1 MPSLRLRH
9 EAIFLLVFALDLVN
23 MFIATVAY
31 PALAAD
37 LHADIGTLAWVGTA
51 YMLGLSV
58 VIPLAPWLAARCGE
72 CRLLLVALLLFAVA
86 AVLAGAA
93 PGIGWLLGWRLLQGL
108 AGGLLIP
115 VAQAAAY
122 RQCTPDQRGALTRRI
137 LLVALLVALL
147 VPALAPALG
156 GLLVQWLSWR
166 GVLWASLPL
175 AVVATGLVLAWMPAD
190 GTRDAPRLQAYALS
204 TAMLALGALLLALT
218 WLGESGHRS
227 AGAVLLLVAL
237 LLAVA
242 HLRDVRRQAQPL
254 LRWSLLSHRGLR
266 LAMLVYLAVPGV
278 FIGSQLVSTLQLHQA
293 GYSAAR
299 IGALML
305 PWALA
310 SAMAIAASK
319 RLLARF
325 GPATVLRTGMLLQA
339 SGLLSMALLPQPV
352 FALAGLLFAL
362 MGAGGSLCSSTAQT
376 LAFHGVEGEAL
387 GDASALWN
395 LNRQLSFC
403 LGTAA
408 IALLLALAVHWLPTR
423 ATGVALGLAAV
434 LTLLP
439 MVLLRSSQPLTLP
452 RPENA

>member
-1 MPSLRLRH
+1 MPSPRLRH

-31 PALAAD
+31 PALAAE
-37 LHADIGTLAWVGTA
+37 LHADIGSLAWVGTA

-58 VIPLAPWLAARCGE
+58 LIPLAPWLAARCGE
-72 CRLLLVALLLFAVA
+72 RRLLLVALLVFAAA

-122 RQCTPDQRGALTRRI
+122 RQCSPDQRGALTRRI
-137 LLVALLVALL
+137 LLVALL

-175 AVVATGLVLAWMPAD
+175 AVMAIGLVLTWMPPD
-190 GTRDAPRLQAYALS
+190 GERSAPRLQAYALS

-218 WLGESGHRS
+218 WLGERDHRA
-227 AGAVLLLVAL
+227 AGAVLLLIAL
-237 LLAVA
+237 LLAAV
-242 HLRDVRRQAQPL
+242 HLRHARRQAHPL

-299 IGALML
+299 IGALTL

-310 SAMAIAASK
+310 SAITITASK
-319 RLLARF
+319 HLLSRF
-325 GPATVLRTGMLLQA
+325 GPATVLRAGMLLQA
-339 SGLLSMALLPQPV
+339 SGLLLMALLPQPA
-352 FALAGLLFAL
+352 FALAALLFAL

-376 LAFHGVEGEAL
+376 LAFQGVEGEAL

-408 IALLLALAVHWLPTR
+408 IALLLALAMQWLPTR

-439 MVLLRSSQPLTLP
+439 LALLRRSQPLFLP
-452 RPENA
+452 QPGNT

>member
-1 MPSLRLRH
+1 
-9 EAIFLLVFALDLVN
+9 
-23 MFIATVAY
+23 
-31 PALAAD
+31 
-37 LHADIGTLAWVGTA
+37 
-51 YMLGLSV
+51 
-58 VIPLAPWLAARCGE
+58 
-72 CRLLLVALLLFAVA
+72 
-86 AVLAGAA
+86 
-93 PGIGWLLGWRLLQGL
+93 
-108 AGGLLIP
+108 
-115 VAQAAAY
+115 
-122 RQCTPDQRGALTRRI
+122 
-137 LLVALLVALL
+137 
-147 VPALAPALG
+147 
-156 GLLVQWLSWR
+156 
-166 GVLWASLPL
+166 
-175 AVVATGLVLAWMPAD
+175 MPAD
-190 GTRDAPRLQAYALS
+190 GARSAPRLQAYALS

-218 WLGESGHRS
+218 WLGESGHRG
-227 AGAVLLLVAL
+227 AGVVLLLVAL
-237 LLAVA
+237 LLAAA
-242 HLRDVRRQAQPL
+242 HLRHARQQAQPL

-310 SAMAIAASK
+310 SAMAITASK
-319 RLLARF
+319 RLLTRF

-339 SGLLSMALLPQPV
+339 SGLLLMALLPHPV
-352 FALAGLLFAL
+352 FAIAAWLFAL

-408 IALLLALAVHWLPTR
+408 IALLLALAMQWLPAR
-423 ATGVALGLAAV
+423 ATGVALGLSAL

-439 MVLLRSSQPLTLP
+439 MTLLRRPQLLTLSQP
-452 RPENA
+452 ENT

>member
-1 MPSLRLRH
+1 MPSPRLRH

-31 PALAAD
+31 P
-37 LHADIGTLAWVGTA
+37 
-51 YMLGLSV
+51 
-58 VIPLAPWLAARCGE
+58 
-72 CRLLLVALLLFAVA
+72 
-86 AVLAGAA
+86 A

-137 LLVALLVALL
+137 LLVALLV
-147 VPALAPALG
+147 PALAPALG

-175 AVVATGLVLAWMPAD
+175 ALAAMGLVLAWMPAD
-190 GTRDAPRLQAYALS
+190 GERTAPRLQAFALA
-204 TAMLALGALLLALT
+204 TAMSALGMLLMALT
-218 WLGESGHRS
+218 WLGEPGQRS
-227 AGAVLLLVAL
+227 AGAVLLLAL
-237 LLAVA
+237 VLATA
-242 HLRDVRRQAQPL
+242 HLRHARRQAQLL

-278 FIGSQLVSTLQLHQA
+278 FIGSQLASTLQLHQA
-293 GYSAAR
+293 GFSAAR

-310 SAMAIAASK
+310 SAVAITGSR

-325 GPATVLRTGMLLQA
+325 GPAAVLRGGMLLQA
-339 SGLLSMALLPQPV
+339 SGLLLMALLPQPS
-352 FALAGLLFAL
+352 FALAALLFAL

-376 LAFHGVEGEAL
+376 LAFHGVEAEAL

-408 IALLLALAVHWLPTR
+408 IALLLALAMQWLPTR
-423 ATGVALGLAAV
+423 ATGVALGLAAF

-439 MVLLRSSQPLTLP
+439 LALLRRAQPLTLAQ
-452 RPENA
+452 PENA

>member
-1 MPSLRLRH
+1 MPSPRLRH
-9 EAIFLLVFALDLVN
+9 EAIFLLAFALDLVN

-31 PALAAD
+31 PALAAE
-37 LHADIGTLAWVGTA
+37 LHADVGTLAWVGTA

-72 CRLLLVALLLFAVA
+72 RRLLLVALLLFAVA

-137 LLVALLVALL
+137 LLVALLV
-147 VPALAPALG
+147 PALAPALG

-175 AVVATGLVLAWMPAD
+175 AVMAIGLVLAWMPAD
-190 GTRDAPRLQAYALS
+190 GARSAPRLQAYALS

-218 WLGESGHRS
+218 WLGESGHRG

-237 LLAVA
+237 LAAA
-242 HLRDVRRQAQPL
+242 HLRHARRQVQPL

-310 SAMAIAASK
+310 SAIAITASK

-325 GPATVLRTGMLLQA
+325 GPATVLRAGMLLQA
-339 SGLLSMALLPQPV
+339 SGLLLMALLPQPA
-352 FALAGLLFAL
+352 FALAALLFAL

-403 LGTAA
+403 LATAA
-408 IALLLALAVHWLPTR
+408 IALLLALAMQWLPAH
-423 ATGVALGLAAV
+423 ATGMALGLAAV

-439 MVLLRSSQPLTLP
+439 MALLRRPQLLTLSQP
-452 RPENA
+452 ENI

>member
-1 MPSLRLRH
+1 MPSPRLRH

-31 PALAAD
+31 PALAAE
-37 LHADIGTLAWVGTA
+37 LQADISTLAWVGTA

-72 CRLLLVALLLFAVA
+72 RRLLLAALLLFTLA
-86 AVLAGAA
+86 AALAGAA
-93 PGIGWLLGWRLLQGL
+93 PGIGWLLGWRLLHGL

-122 RQCTPDQRGALTRRI
+122 RQCSPEQRGALTRCI
-137 LLVALLVALL
+137 LLVALL

-175 AVVATGLVLAWMPAD
+175 ALAAMGLVLAWMPAD
-190 GTRDAPRLQAYALS
+190 GERTAPRLQTYALA
-204 TAMLALGALLLALT
+204 TAMSALGVLLLALT
-218 WLGESGHRS
+218 WLGEPGHRI
-227 AGAVLLLVAL
+227 AGAVLLLLAL
-237 LLAVA
+237 VLATA
-242 HLRDVRRQAQPL
+242 HLRHARQQAQPL

-278 FIGSQLVSTLQLHQA
+278 FIGSQLASTLQLHLA

-299 IGALML
+299 IGAVML

-310 SAMAIAASK
+310 SAVAITCSR

-325 GPATVLRTGMLLQA
+325 GPAAVLRGGMLLQA
-339 SGLLSMALLPQPV
+339 SGLMLMALLPQPP
-352 FALAGLLFAL
+352 FALAALLYAL

-408 IALLLALAVHWLPTR
+408 IALLLALAVQWLPAQ

-439 MVLLRSSQPLTLP
+439 MALLRRSQPLTLAQ
-452 RPENA
+452 PERA

>member
-1 MPSLRLRH
+1 M
-9 EAIFLLVFALDLVN
+9 
-23 MFIATVAY
+23 
-31 PALAAD
+31 
-37 LHADIGTLAWVGTA
+37 
-51 YMLGLSV
+51 
-58 VIPLAPWLAARCGE
+58 
-72 CRLLLVALLLFAVA
+72 
-86 AVLAGAA
+86 
-93 PGIGWLLGWRLLQGL
+93 
-108 AGGLLIP
+108 
-115 VAQAAAY
+115 
-122 RQCTPDQRGALTRRI
+122 
-137 LLVALLVALL
+137 ALL

-175 AVVATGLVLAWMPAD
+175 AVVAIGLVLAWMPAD
-190 GTRDAPRLQAYALS
+190 GARSAPRLQAYALS

-218 WLGESGHRS
+218 WLGEPGHRA
-227 AGAVLLLVAL
+227 AGAVLLLIAM
-237 LLAVA
+237 LLAAA
-242 HLRDVRRQAQPL
+242 HLRHARQQTQPL

-293 GYSAAR
+293 GYSASR

-310 SAMAIAASK
+310 SAIAITASK

-325 GPATVLRTGMLLQA
+325 GPATVLRMGMILQA
-339 SGLLSMALLPQPV
+339 SGLLLMALLPQPA
-352 FALAGLLFAL
+352 FALAALLFAL

-403 LGTAA
+403 LATAA
-408 IALLLALAVHWLPTR
+408 IALLLALAMQWLPAR
-423 ATGVALGLAAV
+423 ATSVALGLAAAM
-434 LTLLP
+434 TLLP
-439 MVLLRSSQPLTLP
+439 MALLRRPQRITLSQP
-452 RPENA
+452 ENT

>member
-1 MPSLRLRH
+1 MPSSRLRH

-37 LHADIGTLAWVGTA
+37 LRADVGTLAWVGTA

-58 VIPLAPWLAARCGE
+58 VIPLAPWLAARYGE
-72 CRLLLVALLLFAVA
+72 RRLLLVALLVFAA
-86 AVLAGAA
+86 AAMLAGAA
-93 PGIGWLLGWRLLQGL
+93 LGIGGLLGWRLLQGL

-137 LLVALLVALL
+137 LLVALLV
-147 VPALAPALG
+147 PALAPALG

-175 AVVATGLVLAWMPAD
+175 VVVAVALVLAWMPAD
-190 GTRDAPRLQAYALS
+190 GTRSAPRLQAYALS
-204 TAMLALGALLLALT
+204 TAMMALGALLLALT
-218 WLGESGHRS
+218 WLGEPGHR
-227 AGAVLLLVAL
+227 AIGAAL
-237 LLAVA
+237 LLIALLLGVV
-242 HLRDVRRQAQPL
+242 HLRHARQQAHPL

-310 SAMAIAASK
+310 SAIAITASK

-325 GPATVLRTGMLLQA
+325 GPATVLRMGMILQA
-339 SGLLSMALLPQPV
+339 TGLLVMAVLPQPT
-352 FALAGLLFAL
+352 FALAALMFAL

-376 LAFHGVEGEAL
+376 LAFHGVDGDAL
-387 GDASALWN
+387 ADASALWN

-408 IALLLALAVHWLPTR
+408 IALLLALAMQWLPANATR
-423 ATGVALGLAAV
+423 VALGLAAV

-439 MVLLRSSQPLTLP
+439 LALLR
-452 RPENA
+452 RPQQLSFPQSENA

>member
-1 MPSLRLRH
+1 MPSPRLRH

-31 PALAAD
+31 PALAAE
-37 LHADIGTLAWVGTA
+37 LHADVSTLAWVGTA

-72 CRLLLVALLLFAVA
+72 RRLLLVALLLFAVA

-137 LLVALLVALL
+137 LLVALLV
-147 VPALAPALG
+147 PALAPALG

-175 AVVATGLVLAWMPAD
+175 AVAVIGLVLAWMPAD
-190 GTRDAPRLQAYALS
+190 GTRSAPRLQAYALS
-204 TAMLALGALLLALT
+204 TAMLALT
-218 WLGESGHRS
+218 WLGESGHRG
-227 AGAVLLLVAL
+227 AGAVLLLAAL
-237 LLAVA
+237 LLAA
-242 HLRDVRRQAQPL
+242 THLRHARRQAQPL

-278 FIGSQLVSTLQLHQA
+278 FIGSQLVSTLQLHHA

-310 SAMAIAASK
+310 AAIAIMASK

-325 GPATVLRTGMLLQA
+325 GPAAVLRAGMLLQA
-339 SGLLSMALLPQPV
+339 SGLLLMALLPQPAFV
-352 FALAGLLFAL
+352 LAGLLFAL

-408 IALLLALAVHWLPTR
+408 IALLLALAMQWLPER
-423 ATGVALGLAAV
+423 ATSVALGLAAAM
-434 LTLLP
+434 TLLRRP
-439 MVLLRSSQPLTLP
+439 QSISLSQPETMQ
-452 RPENA
+452 

>member
-1 MPSLRLRH
+1 MPSPRLRH

-31 PALAAD
+31 PALAAE
-37 LHADIGTLAWVGTA
+37 LHADISTLAWVGTA

-72 CRLLLVALLLFAVA
+72 RRLLLVA
-86 AVLAGAA
+86 
-93 PGIGWLLGWRLLQGL
+93 LLQGL

-137 LLVALLVALL
+137 LLVALLV
-147 VPALAPALG
+147 PALAPALG

-175 AVVATGLVLAWMPAD
+175 AVVAIGLVLAWMPAD
-190 GTRDAPRLQAYALS
+190 GARSAPRLQAYALS

-218 WLGESGHRS
+218 WLGEPGHRA
-227 AGAVLLLVAL
+227 AGAVLLLIAL

-242 HLRDVRRQAQPL
+242 HLRHARRQAQPL

-278 FIGSQLVSTLQLHQA
+278 FIGSQLASTLQLHQA

-310 SAMAIAASK
+310 SALAITASK

-325 GPATVLRTGMLLQA
+325 GAVRVLRIGMLLQA
-339 SGLLSMALLPQPV
+339 TGLLLMALLPQPP
-352 FALAGLLFAL
+352 FAVAAALFAL

-376 LAFHGVEGEAL
+376 LAFHGVEGDAL

-408 IALLLALAVHWLPTR
+408 IALLLALAMQWLPAR
-423 ATGVALGLAAV
+423 ATSVALGLAAV

-439 MVLLRSSQPLTLP
+439 LALLHRPQLLSLP
-452 RPENA
+452 QPENA

>member
-1 MPSLRLRH
+1 MPSPRLRH

-31 PALAAD
+31 PALAAE
-37 LHADIGTLAWVGTA
+37 LHADISTLAWVGTA

-72 CRLLLVALLLFAVA
+72 RRLLLVALLLFAVA

-122 RQCTPDQRGALTRRI
+122 RQCTSDQRGALTRRI
-137 LLVALLVALL
+137 LLVALL

-175 AVVATGLVLAWMPAD
+175 AVVAIGLVLAWMPAD
-190 GTRDAPRLQAYALS
+190 GARSAPRLQAYALS

-218 WLGESGHRS
+218 WLGESGHRG
-227 AGAVLLLVAL
+227 AGAL
-237 LLAVA
+237 LLLLAAA
-242 HLRDVRRQAQPL
+242 HLRHARRQAQPL

-310 SAMAIAASK
+310 SAIAITASK

-325 GPATVLRTGMLLQA
+325 GPATVLRMGMLLQA
-339 SGLLSMALLPQPV
+339 SGLLLMAMLPQPA

-395 LNRQLSFC
+395 LNRQFSFC

-408 IALLLALAVHWLPTR
+408 IAMVLALAMQWLPTH
-423 ATGVALGLAAV
+423 ATGMALGLAAV

-439 MVLLRSSQPLTLP
+439 MALLRRPQLLTLSQP
-452 RPENA
+452 ENI

>member
-1 MPSLRLRH
+1 MPSPRLRH

-31 PALAAD
+31 PALAAE
-37 LHADIGTLAWVGTA
+37 LHADVSTLAWVGTA

-72 CRLLLVALLLFAVA
+72 RRLLLVALLLFAVA
-86 AVLAGAA
+86 AALVGSAS
-93 PGIGWLLGWRLLQGL
+93 GIGWLLGWRLLQGL

-122 RQCTPDQRGALTRRI
+122 RQCTAGQRGALTRRI
-137 LLVALLVALL
+137 LLVALL

-175 AVVATGLVLAWMPAD
+175 AVVAIGLVLAWMPAD
-190 GTRDAPRLQAYALS
+190 CARSAPRLQAYALS
-204 TAMLALGALLLALT
+204 TAMLALGALLLAAT
-218 WLGESGHRS
+218 
-227 AGAVLLLVAL
+227 
-237 LLAVA
+237 
-242 HLRDVRRQAQPL
+242 HLRHARRQAQPL

-278 FIGSQLVSTLQLHQA
+278 FIGSQLVSTLQLHHA

-310 SAMAIAASK
+310 AAIAIMASK

-325 GPATVLRTGMLLQA
+325 GPAAVLRAGMLLQA
-339 SGLLSMALLPQPV
+339 SGLLLMALLPQPAFV
-352 FALAGLLFAL
+352 LAGLLFAL

-408 IALLLALAVHWLPTR
+408 IALLLALAMQWLPAR
-423 ATGVALGLAAV
+423 ATSVALGLAAAM
-434 LTLLP
+434 TLLP
-439 MVLLRSSQPLTLP
+439 MALLRRSQSISLSQPETMQ
-452 RPENA
+452 

>member
-1 MPSLRLRH
+1 MPSPRLRH

-31 PALAAD
+31 PALAAE

-58 VIPLAPWLAARCGE
+58 VIPVAPWLAARCGE
-72 CRLLLVALLLFAVA
+72 RRLLLAALLLFAA
-86 AVLAGAA
+86 SAVLAGAA
-93 PGIGWLLGWRLLQGL
+93 PDIGWLLGWRLLQGL

-122 RQCTPDQRGALTRRI
+122 RHCTPDQRGALTRRI
-137 LLVALLVALL
+137 LLVALLV
-147 VPALAPALG
+147 
-156 GLLVQWLSWR
+156 QWLSWR

-175 AVVATGLVLAWMPAD
+175 AVAAIGLVLAWMPAD
-190 GTRDAPRLQAYALS
+190 DARSAPRLQAYALS

-218 WLGESGHRS
+218 WLGEPDHRA
-227 AGAVLLLVAL
+227 AGAVLLLIAL
-237 LLAVA
+237 LLAAA
-242 HLRDVRRQAQPL
+242 HLRHARRQAQPL

-299 IGALML
+299 IGGLML

-310 SAMAIAASK
+310 SAIAITASK

-325 GPATVLRTGMLLQA
+325 GAARVLRAGMVLQA
-339 SGLLSMALLPQPV
+339 SGLLLMALLPQPHV
-352 FALAGLLFAL
+352 ALAGLLFAL

-408 IALLLALAVHWLPTR
+408 IALLLALAMQWLPSH

-439 MVLLRSSQPLTLP
+439 MALLRRPQLLTLSQP
-452 RPENA
+452 ENT

>member
-1 MPSLRLRH
+1 MRH

-31 PALAAD
+31 PALAAE
-37 LHADIGTLAWVGTA
+37 LHADVGTLAWVGTA

-72 CRLLLVALLLFAVA
+72 RRLLLLALLLFAASA
-86 AVLAGAA
+86 ALAGAA

-122 RQCTPDQRGALTRRI
+122 RHCTPDQRGALTRRI
-137 LLVALLVALL
+137 LLVALLV
-147 VPALAPALG
+147 PALAPALG
-156 GLLVQWLSWR
+156 GVLVQWLSWR

-175 AVVATGLVLAWMPAD
+175 ALVAIGLVLAWMPVD
-190 GTRDAPRLQAYALS
+190 GARRAPRLHAYALS
-204 TAMLALGALLLALT
+204 TAMAALATLLLALT
-218 WLGESGHRS
+218 WLGEPGHRN
-227 AGAVLLLVAL
+227 AGAAL
-237 LLAVA
+237 LLLAAGLALA
-242 HLRDVRRQAQPL
+242 HLRHARRQPQPL

-278 FIGSQLVSTLQLHQA
+278 FIGSQLASTLQLHQA

-310 SAMAIAASK
+310 SALAITASR

-325 GPATVLRTGMLLQA
+325 GPATVLCSGMLLQA
-339 SGLLSMALLPQPV
+339 SGLLLMAMLPQPM
-352 FALAGLLFAL
+352 FALAALLFAL

-376 LAFHGVEGEAL
+376 LAFHGVESEVL

-408 IALLLALAVHWLPTR
+408 IALLLALAMQWLPAR

-439 MVLLRSSQPLTLP
+439 MTLLRRPHMLTLSQP
-452 RPENA
+452 ENT

>member
-1 MPSLRLRH
+1 MPSPRLRH

-31 PALAAD
+31 PALAAE
-37 LHADIGTLAWVGTA
+37 LHADVGTLAWVGTA

-72 CRLLLVALLLFAVA
+72 RRLLLVALLLFAVA

-122 RQCTPDQRGALTRRI
+122 RQCTSDQRGALTRRI
-137 LLVALLVALL
+137 LLVA
-147 VPALAPALG
+147 
-156 GLLVQWLSWR
+156 LLVQWLSWR

-175 AVVATGLVLAWMPAD
+175 AVVAIGLVLAWMPAD
-190 GTRDAPRLQAYALS
+190 GARSAPRLQAYALS

-218 WLGESGHRS
+218 WLGEPGHRA
-227 AGAVLLLVAL
+227 AGAVMLLIAM
-237 LLAVA
+237 LLAAA
-242 HLRDVRRQAQPL
+242 HLRHARQQLQPL

-299 IGALML
+299 IGGLML

-310 SAMAIAASK
+310 SAIAITASK

-325 GPATVLRTGMLLQA
+325 GPATVLRMGMILQA
-339 SGLLSMALLPQPV
+339 SGLLLMALLPQPA
-352 FALAGLLFAL
+352 FALAALLFAL

-403 LGTAA
+403 LATAA
-408 IALLLALAVHWLPTR
+408 IALLLALAMQWLPAR
-423 ATGVALGLAAV
+423 ATSVALGLAAAM
-434 LTLLP
+434 TLLP
-439 MVLLRSSQPLTLP
+439 MALLRRPQRITLSQP
-452 RPENA
+452 ENT

>member
-1 MPSLRLRH
+1 MPSPRLRH

-23 MFIATVAY
+23 MFIATVSY
-31 PALAAD
+31 PALAAE

-72 CRLLLVALLLFAVA
+72 RRLLLAALLLFAVA
-86 AVLAGAA
+86 AGLAGAA
-93 PGIGWLLGWRLLQGL
+93 SSIGWLLGWRLLQGL

-122 RQCTPDQRGALTRRI
+122 RQCTPEQRGALTRRI
-137 LLVALLVALL
+137 LLVALL

-175 AVVATGLVLAWMPAD
+175 AVLAIALVLAWMPAD
-190 GTRDAPRLQAYALS
+190 GLRSAPRLQGYALA
-204 TAMLALGALLLALT
+204 TAMSALGALLLALT
-218 WLGESGHRS
+218 WLGEPGHRF
-227 AGAVLLLVAL
+227 AGAGLLLLAAV
-237 LLAVA
+237 LAVA
-242 HLRDVRRQAQPL
+242 HLRNARRQPQPL

-266 LAMLVYLAVPGV
+266 MAMLVYLAVPGV
-278 FIGSQLVSTLQLHQA
+278 FIGSQLASTLQLNHA
-293 GYSAAR
+293 GYSAAQ

-310 SAMAIAASK
+310 SALAITGSR

-325 GPATVLRTGMLLQA
+325 GPGAVLRLGMVLQA
-339 SGLLSMALLPQPV
+339 SGLLLMALQSQPP
-352 FALAGLLFAL
+352 FALAAMLFAL

-376 LAFHGVEGEAL
+376 LAFNGVDAEAL

-408 IALLLALAVHWLPTR
+408 IALLLALAMQWWPAH

-439 MVLLRSSQPLTLP
+439 LALLRRSQLHSLSTT
-452 RPENA
+452 ETA

>member
-1 MPSLRLRH
+1 MPSPRLRH

-31 PALAAD
+31 PALAAE
-37 LHADIGTLAWVGTA
+37 LHADVGTLAWVGTA

-72 CRLLLVALLLFAVA
+72 RRLMLVALLLFAVA

-137 LLVALLVALL
+137 LLVALLV
-147 VPALAPALG
+147 PALAPALG
-156 GLLVQWLSWR
+156 GVLVQWLSWR

-175 AVVATGLVLAWMPAD
+175 AVLAWMPAD
-190 GTRDAPRLQAYALS
+190 GARSAPRLQAYALS

-218 WLGESGHRS
+218 WLGEPGHRA
-227 AGAVLLLVAL
+227 AGAVLLLIAM
-237 LLAVA
+237 LLAAA
-242 HLRDVRRQAQPL
+242 HLRHARQQAQPL

-310 SAMAIAASK
+310 SAIAITASK

-339 SGLLSMALLPQPV
+339 SGLLLMAMLPQPA

-408 IALLLALAVHWLPTR
+408 IALLLALAMQWLPAH
-423 ATGVALGLAAV
+423 ATGMALGLAAV

-439 MVLLRSSQPLTLP
+439 MALLRRPQLLTLSQP
-452 RPENA
+452 ENI

>member
-1 MPSLRLRH
+1 MPSPRLRH

-31 PALAAD
+31 PALAAE
-37 LHADIGTLAWVGTA
+37 LHADVSTLAWVGTA

-72 CRLLLVALLLFAVA
+72 RRLLLVALLLFAVA
-86 AVLAGAA
+86 AALAGSAS
-93 PGIGWLLGWRLLQGL
+93 GIGWLLGWRLLQGL

-122 RQCTPDQRGALTRRI
+122 RQCTAGQRGALTRRI
-137 LLVALLVALL
+137 LLVALL

-175 AVVATGLVLAWMPAD
+175 AVVAIGLVLAWMPAD
-190 GTRDAPRLQAYALS
+190 CARSAPRLQAYALS

-218 WLGESGHRS
+218 WLGESGHRG
-227 AGAVLLLVAL
+227 AGAVLLLAAL
-237 LLAVA
+237 LLAA
-242 HLRDVRRQAQPL
+242 THLRHARRQAQPL

-278 FIGSQLVSTLQLHQA
+278 FIGSQLVSTLQLHHA

-310 SAMAIAASK
+310 AAIAIMASK

-325 GPATVLRTGMLLQA
+325 GPAAVLHAGMLLQA
-339 SGLLSMALLPQPV
+339 GGLLLMALLPQPAFV
-352 FALAGLLFAL
+352 LAGLLFAL

-408 IALLLALAVHWLPTR
+408 IALLLALAMQWLPAR
-423 ATGVALGLAAV
+423 ATSVALGLAAAM
-434 LTLLP
+434 TLLP
-439 MVLLRSSQPLTLP
+439 MALLRRSQSISLSQP
-452 RPENA
+452 ESMQ